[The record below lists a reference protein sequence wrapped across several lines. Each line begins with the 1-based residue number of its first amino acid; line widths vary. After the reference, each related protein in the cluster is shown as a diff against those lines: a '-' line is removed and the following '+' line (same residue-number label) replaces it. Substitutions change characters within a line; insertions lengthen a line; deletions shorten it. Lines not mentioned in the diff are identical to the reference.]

1 MIADSTEIKF
11 ACSRCGQRLS
21 VDSSGAG
28 MTTACPTCE
37 QPLVVPQLAGLHD
50 RGYGA
55 TAKSDSSRSGASAG
69 EETIPASKAQE
80 LRDELLEARRRSEKW
95 EGALATARQENA
107 RLQQQLEK
115 VAAECGRQTASAT
128 AVLAKAQSLQA
139 DRQQLQSE
147 LAESRQRAAAAET
160 QLEEARARIA
170 QLVAALEAAEKNR
183 AQWDEVL
190 AQTTAHAR
198 EAGTRLSARETEL
211 REALAQLAASAHS
224 SATAREASEVLEDQ
238 RAKLSRQLE
247 NAHGQLL
254 EAAATRAAL
263 STAEENLAAAQLALT
278 TTEAERNA
286 LSSQCQTLR
295 REVETLRHDLE
306 GSHAGHELLVLRER
320 FQTLE
325 TGHQKATATLAR
337 VEAEAQSLTASGEKL
352 RADLTAARESAAD
365 AERRAEAASESAL
378 QRDNGVLRG
387 IISRQNTVLEEC
399 FTELRRLK
407 RARFVLRIIY
417 ALFALGLLGL
427 LALAFDSRPDTV
439 KHFLHD
445 WFGL

>member
-21 VDSSGAG
+21 VDASGAG
-28 MTTACPTCE
+28 MTTNCPTCASA
-37 QPLVVPQLAGLHD
+37 LVVPQVGGLHN
-50 RGYGA
+50 RGYGD
-55 TAKSDSSRSGASAG
+55 TAETDPPRSSPPAG
-69 EETIPASKAQE
+69 EETVPASEAQE
-80 LRDELLEARRRSEKW
+80 LRDELLEAQRRSEEW

-107 RLQQQLEK
+107 RLRPQLEK
-115 VAAECGRQTASAT
+115 AAAECAEQTANAT
-128 AVLAKAQSLQA
+128 AVLAEAQRLQA
-139 DRQQLQSE
+139 DRQQLRSE
-147 LAESRQRAAAAET
+147 LAESQQRAAAAET
-160 QLEEARARIA
+160 HLGEARARIA
-170 QLVAALEAAEKNR
+170 QLVAGLEAAEKNR
-183 AQWDEVL
+183 AQWEEAL

-198 EAGTRLSARETEL
+198 EAGTQLAARETEL

-238 RAKLSRQLE
+238 RTALSQRLE
-247 NAHGQLL
+247 NAEGQLL
-254 EAAATRAAL
+254 EAAATRSARA
-263 STAEENLAAAQLALT
+263 TAEENLAAAQLALT
-278 TTEAERNA
+278 SAEADRHA

-295 REVETLRHDLE
+295 REVETLRHDLD

-325 TGHQKATATLAR
+325 TGHQKATATLAH

-378 QRDNGVLRG
+378 QHDNGVLRG
-387 IISRQNTVLEEC
+387 IITRQNTVLEEC
-399 FTELRRLK
+399 FAELRRLK

-417 ALFALGLLGL
+417 ALFALALLGL
-427 LALAFDSRPDTV
+427 LTLAFDSQPDAV
-439 KHFLHD
+439 KQFLHD